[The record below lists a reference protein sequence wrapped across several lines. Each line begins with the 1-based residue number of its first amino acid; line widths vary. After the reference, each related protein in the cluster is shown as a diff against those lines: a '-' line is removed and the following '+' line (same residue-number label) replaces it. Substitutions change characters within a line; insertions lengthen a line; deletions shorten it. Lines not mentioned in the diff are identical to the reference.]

1 MHGNQACP
9 CRESVGWES
18 ESQKSPRVKSAG
30 NCVWGEETLS
40 YVYTISAGDTGYYA
54 AGDTSYQ
61 IRRIKGIV

>member
-1 MHGNQACP
+1 MHGNQVCP

-40 YVYTISAGDTGYYA
+40 YVYTIRRGILDIMRLGILVTG
-54 AGDTSYQ
+54 
-61 IRRIKGIV
+61 